1 MSSRYHR
8 RHSYFHDR
16 RLTLDRSRKKL
27 GGVCAG
33 IADYL
38 DISPLLIRV
47 CALICLCIATQA
59 TLIAYGVAYV
69 VLDSRSCI

>member
-8 RHSYFHDR
+8 RHYSYFHDR
-16 RLTLDRSRKKL
+16 KLRLDPARKKL

-38 DISPLLIRV
+38 DINPLLIRV

-59 TLIAYGVAYV
+59 TLIAYGVAYF
-69 VLDSRSCI
+69 VLDVRS